1 MIVRYVDDRM
11 RSRVS
16 GMRLTVAFGVS
27 SLAVWALGPV
37 VKAGGFRT
45 LLLAMAAIALATSI
59 AVALLPRTGQ
69 RSRTGIKAALQQLPP
84 AAD

>member
-1 MIVRYVDDRM
+1 M

-27 SLAVWALGPV
+27 SLAVWALGPL

-45 LLLAMAAIALATSI
+45 LLFAMAAIAAATSL
-59 AVALLPRTGQ
+59 AVALLPRTA
-69 RSRTGIKAALQQLPP
+69 RRRNTAVTAAELQQLPP

>member
-1 MIVRYVDDRM
+1 
-11 RSRVS
+11 VS

-27 SLAVWALGPV
+27 SLAVWALGPL

-59 AVALLPRTGQ
+59 AVALLPR
-69 RSRTGIKAALQQLPP
+69 AAPRKDRAIRVVELQQLPP